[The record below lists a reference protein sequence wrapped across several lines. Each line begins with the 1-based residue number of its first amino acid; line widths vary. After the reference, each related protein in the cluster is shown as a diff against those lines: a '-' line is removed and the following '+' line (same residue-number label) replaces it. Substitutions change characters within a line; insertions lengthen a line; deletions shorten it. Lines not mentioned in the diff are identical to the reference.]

1 LFVQYRIGGGIGSN
15 LGVGI
20 LTNIG
25 TITFVVN
32 GPSQTTNNSV
42 ISSLSCNNT
51 TAAIGGA
58 NIPTTEEVRNYVTFN
73 FSAQNRAVTVND
85 YEAIIRKMPSQFGAP
100 AKVTITEEDNKILIN
115 VLSYDSDGKLTAQIS
130 NTLKTNIANYLSNY
144 RMINDYVVVTTAEV
158 IDLMFDIS
166 LVLDATQNQGVVI
179 SNAIT
184 KISEY
189 MSPENRN
196 LGENVNISE
205 IRRILQSE
213 DGVISVADIS
223 VFNKVGGKYSS
234 SETSQRYSDPV
245 TKKIELID
253 ETIFA
258 QPNQVYQVRFN
269 NDDIKIRVK
278 NLSTVNF
285 S

>member
-1 LFVQYRIGGGIGSN
+1 
-15 LGVGI
+15 
-20 LTNIG
+20 
-25 TITFVVN
+25 
-32 GPSQTTNNSV
+32 
-42 ISSLSCNNT
+42 
-51 TAAIGGA
+51 
-58 NIPTTEEVRNYVTFN
+58 
-73 FSAQNRAVTVND
+73 
-85 YEAIIRKMPSQFGAP
+85 
-100 AKVTITEEDNKILIN
+100 
-115 VLSYDSDGKLTAQIS
+115 
-130 NTLKTNIANYLSNY
+130 
-144 RMINDYVVVTTAEV
+144 MINDYVVVTTAEV

>member
-1 LFVQYRIGGGIGSN
+1 
-15 LGVGI
+15 
-20 LTNIG
+20 
-25 TITFVVN
+25 
-32 GPSQTTNNSV
+32 V

>member
-1 LFVQYRIGGGIGSN
+1 
-15 LGVGI
+15 
-20 LTNIG
+20 
-25 TITFVVN
+25 
-32 GPSQTTNNSV
+32 
-42 ISSLSCNNT
+42 
-51 TAAIGGA
+51 
-58 NIPTTEEVRNYVTFN
+58 
-73 FSAQNRAVTVND
+73 
-85 YEAIIRKMPSQFGAP
+85 
-100 AKVTITEEDNKILIN
+100 
-115 VLSYDSDGKLTAQIS
+115 
-130 NTLKTNIANYLSNY
+130 
-144 RMINDYVVVTTAEV
+144 
-158 IDLMFDIS
+158 
-166 LVLDATQNQGVVI
+166 
-179 SNAIT
+179 
-184 KISEY
+184 

-213 DGVISVADIS
+213 DGVISVADIG

>member
-1 LFVQYRIGGGIGSN
+1 
-15 LGVGI
+15 
-20 LTNIG
+20 
-25 TITFVVN
+25 
-32 GPSQTTNNSV
+32 
-42 ISSLSCNNT
+42 
-51 TAAIGGA
+51 
-58 NIPTTEEVRNYVTFN
+58 
-73 FSAQNRAVTVND
+73 
-85 YEAIIRKMPSQFGAP
+85 
-100 AKVTITEEDNKILIN
+100 
-115 VLSYDSDGKLTAQIS
+115 
-130 NTLKTNIANYLSNY
+130 
-144 RMINDYVVVTTAEV
+144 MINDYVVVAV
-158 IDLMFDIS
+158 ADVVDLMFDIS

-179 SNAIT
+179 SNSIV

-189 MSPENRN
+189 MSPENREM
-196 LGENVNISE
+196 GQNVNISE

-258 QPNQVYQVRFN
+258 EPKQIYQTRFPNS
-269 NDDIKIRVK
+269 DILIRVK